1 MVTTKLEGSGDIK
14 IIINNNKILEA
25 QIIIKI
31 INKSSDLLLTRMK
44 VH

>member
-14 IIINNNKILEA
+14 KIINNNKILEA

-31 INKSSDLLLTRMK
+31 NNKSSDLLLTRMK